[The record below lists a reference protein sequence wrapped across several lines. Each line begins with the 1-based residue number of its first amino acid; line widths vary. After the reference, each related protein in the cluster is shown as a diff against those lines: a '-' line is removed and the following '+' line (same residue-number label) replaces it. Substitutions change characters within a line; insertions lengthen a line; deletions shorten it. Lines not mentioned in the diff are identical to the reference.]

1 MFGIDNHTSLL
12 HRVCR
17 FAIQNFRPRKYKKAQ
32 MSGSDKHPSLT
43 QGDKKVFLSPAF
55 ESVQILKDL
64 HFFFQRIFF
73 QKMEQKHK
81 NQPI

>member
-12 HRVCR
+12 HRACR

-32 MSGSDKHPSLT
+32 MSGIHKHPSLT
-43 QGDKKVFLSPAF
+43 QGGKKVFFLSPAF

-73 QKMEQKHK
+73 SENGTKT
-81 NQPI
+81 